1 LLNLLY
7 ICDNMNLKGAES
19 LPILFLGASQKG
31 GKAMNFNISI
41 DWKFITALGVAIGID
56 IFAIKMNT
64 ETATEVLINAIG
76 TCKEFLVTEK
86 CAN

>member
-1 LLNLLY
+1 
-7 ICDNMNLKGAES
+7 
-19 LPILFLGASQKG
+19 
-31 GKAMNFNISI
+31 MNFNISI